1 MVYPRMAHHGG
12 RFRSHL
18 DYLNHNRFGKY
29 FADADFPERR
39 QMYNIWNLPSMAGV
53 HLANYLTQF
62 GLRVRLINNLDSEW
76 DWLCEAYR
84 SCARPPL
91 VGLSSTFYLSW
102 KEVAGVVKRLR
113 ALDPDMDIVLGG
125 AFANAETIHASPAA
139 FEPRMR
145 KYRSEE
151 RRVGKEC
158 VSTCRSRWSPYH

>member
-62 GLRVRLINNLDSEW
+62 GLRVRLINNLDPAW

-84 SCARPPL
+84 SSARPPL
-91 VGLSSTFYLSW
+91 DGLSSTFSLSW
-102 KEVAGVVKRLR
+102 KEVAGVVKRLGER
-113 ALDPDMDIVLGG
+113 APDMELVHVGQ
-125 AFANAETIHASPAA
+125 FAQSQT
-139 FEPRMR
+139 
-145 KYRSEE
+145 
-151 RRVGKEC
+151 
-158 VSTCRSRWSPYH
+158 